1 MSKYHLTTEPLG
13 LAAAEEFAAYL
24 AQYAIAVSGLT
35 VQHEDSQGR
44 YHNDR
49 TTMVAISTQL
59 APIASGTVGGTAG
72 AAAAGLGC
80 APLLAPLAAL
90 VAPILPVAIPALLV
104 GNAVNG
110 RAMANYE
117 RKWGGAARLDCVASH
132 ITFTLANVSP
142 DRLKWAEYLI
152 SLYAQRH
159 GWSLHGLRHGTQW
172 AAAAR
177 AAGIPLPWSEQSKS
191 PRCARPVVKARQ
203 RRPSPVRTRLAAWWT
218 ERNA

>member
-1 MSKYHLTTEPLG
+1 MRYHLTTAPLG
-13 LAAAEEFAAYL
+13 LAAAEEFAEYL
-24 AQYAIAVSGLT
+24 SRYAIAVAGLT

-49 TTMVAISTQL
+49 TAMVAISTQL
-59 APIASGTVGGTAG
+59 APLASGTVGGTAG

-110 RAMANYE
+110 RAMAAYE
-117 RKWGGAARLDCVASH
+117 RKWGGAARPDIVASH

-152 SLYAQRH
+152 AVYAQRH
-159 GWSLHGLRHGTQW
+159 GWSLQGLRHDTQW

-177 AAGIPLPWSEQSKS
+177 AARIPVPWSQQPAA
-191 PRCARPVVKARQ
+191 PRCARPVGKAQQ
-203 RRPSPVRTRLAAWWT
+203 RRSTVRNRLAAWWT